1 MNRLSAAGQFLA
13 PLFRFLVRHRA
24 DLIRAAV
31 ITSALA
37 WIMPPVPRV
46 VMGPPQTVQ
55 TEHPL
60 VCVHT
65 RLTDEVEEW
74 KIQRTLRLVREMG
87 APVIVEYFAWAYIEG
102 APGRF
107 SWDHADTVITH
118 AHNQGLRV
126 IARLGMVPDWAQP
139 DEGETTVTSL
149 DPVRYD
155 DFARFAAA
163 FAGRYVDRVE
173 AIIVWN
179 EPNLSFEWGY
189 KMVDPAGYAE
199 MLRAVYPA
207 IKDAAPG
214 MIVLGGALAPTRE
227 PVGSP
232 HGMNDLDYVRG
243 MLEAGAAS
251 YMDALA
257 AHTYGL
263 TFPPES
269 PPDPDVVNFR
279 RLELLREILREYGAP
294 MPIYITE
301 GGWNDHPRWTHAV
314 KPGQRIAY
322 TVGAFEW
329 AAANWPDVESV
340 CVWAF
345 RYPAPVGNNRDYYTF
360 VTPGFRVKRIY
371 EEVQKYAR
379 GWE

>member
-1 MNRLSAAGQFLA
+1 VNKISAAGRFLA
-13 PLFRFLVRHRA
+13 PLFRFLARHRA

-31 ITSALA
+31 VASAFA

-55 TEHPL
+55 TEQPL

-87 APVIVEYFAWAYIEG
+87 APAIVEYFAWAYIEV

-107 SWDHADTVITH
+107 SWGHADTVIAH

-126 IARLGMVPDWAQP
+126 IARLGMVPGWAQP

-149 DPVRYD
+149 NPERYD

-163 FAGRYVDRVE
+163 FAARYADRLE

-189 KMVDPAGYAE
+189 QAVDPAGYAD

-214 MIVLGGALAPTRE
+214 VTVLGGALAPTRE

-232 HGMNDLDYVRG
+232 HGMNDLDYLRG
-243 MLEAGAAS
+243 MLEAGAAQ

-279 RLELLREILREYGAP
+279 RLELLREILREYDAP

-322 TVGAFEW
+322 TVGAFAW
-329 AAANWPDVESV
+329 AAAHWPDVESV

-360 VTPGFRVKRIY
+360 VTSGFRVKRIY